1 MQFESIFQGSFDY
14 IMSSP
19 SQPIGTRDAN
29 ENSGNNDDDIGGHVT
44 VIENISTLSLNAS
57 GVNAVEPRAN
67 DLRDTP
73 NQQDNDIINDYDAL
87 SLSTATSATS
97 IASSLSN
104 GESRPRSVSLSIMPS
119 TTRTDSS
126 SRPNSTPRQN
136 RSTPR
141 SRPRSNPR
149 TRTPM
154 RRESPL
160 LITGRG
166 NDAMNETATISTAIS
181 EVSGVDSSANLSNSN
196 EEERTQ
202 RRIVAVA
209 HDATIDDNSDQ
220 TQNVNLALS
229 TTTSSSSNNIVA
241 TPRVGHLLSNVM
253 TSTNRSTQ
261 RTLNPLRERRA
272 IGLSDKQ
279 RPSHRKQR
287 RWNNDRFVGT
297 SSEQLHVT
305 LQNNDST
312 AEQYWREF
320 YMPNYPCEYKSEFA
334 KLVTDDSKK
343 GVSVR
348 ERFLKGE
355 VAASYDK
362 RLEGRAKKKD
372 GMTWMERSVM
382 SKLHKIGIS
391 SLPTTDVDQQQLLG
405 ITLFQALTPRIQSIL
420 SRSCALGGEA
430 FQMVTV
436 FEDYLVSLALAAS
449 KKDVNAS
456 VGYPPQQD
464 QETYDLF
471 DSVFSSP
478 PKIVMKSKSMKHTS
492 SLSSSSKDLNAVFIP
507 TVHFYFA
514 ADESNNGRKISNSSG
529 SDDGQVKFSS
539 AFCRILLYAVC
550 QFHALE
556 SSSKAFITRDGH
568 HSSRRSSNNQGGMN
582 KVVTVQCGALL
593 APSLKLSDFAY

>member
-1 MQFESIFQGSFDY
+1 
-14 IMSSP
+14 MSSP
-19 SQPIGTRDAN
+19 SQPIGTRDGDAN

-73 NQQDNDIINDYDAL
+73 NQQDNDIIDDAL

-166 NDAMNETATISTAIS
+166 GNDVMNVMNETATISTAIS

-202 RRIVAVA
+202 RRIRVAAA
-209 HDATIDDNSDQ
+209 HDATIDDNSYQ

-229 TTTSSSSNNIVA
+229 TTTSSSSNIVA

-253 TSTNRSTQ
+253 ASTNRSTQ
-261 RTLNPLRERRA
+261 RTLNPLRERHA
-272 IGLSDKQ
+272 IGLSNKQ
-279 RPSHRKQR
+279 HPSHRKQR

-343 GVSVR
+343 GASVR

-430 FQMVTV
+430 FQMVTA
-436 FEDYLVSLALAAS
+436 FENYLVSLALAAS

-478 PKIVMKSKSMKHTS
+478 PKIVMKSKSMKHMS

-529 SDDGQVKFSS
+529 SDDGQVKSS

-568 HSSRRSSNNQGGMN
+568 HSSRRSSNNQGGLN